1 MEILHFKIQLC
12 CVRRCA
18 KGTSFLLKRFLPS
31 SVRISDLRNE
41 RMNRVLFLYSDGSSG
56 HLEKQ
61 IQLLIS
67 WLYQGM
73 SSLSQLNLNIKV
85 LRLLLAD

>member
-1 MEILHFKIQLC
+1 
-12 CVRRCA
+12 
-18 KGTSFLLKRFLPS
+18 
-31 SVRISDLRNE
+31 
-41 RMNRVLFLYSDGSSG
+41 MNRVLFLYSDGSSG